1 MASGR
6 GGHRTT
12 HGQRGGA
19 GAGTAIIENE
29 FAILTLRPLMH
40 PTSEPHPPRRASLLM
55 QGAGQRLAVAGVLLA
70 LLWAAVAWALQGAN
84 A

>member
-1 MASGR
+1 
-6 GGHRTT
+6 
-12 HGQRGGA
+12 
-19 GAGTAIIENE
+19 
-29 FAILTLRPLMH
+29 MH